1 MSHGVDDSST
11 GEAERIA
18 QLEELVRQ
26 LRAALEARG
35 RRLVTD
41 QLVYAEH
48 VQAQNLVI
56 ARLQEDIKILEAEI
70 EGRKQAYR
78 DLVNTK
84 TFRYSAKV
92 RDLYGNVRGWF
103 RKP

>member
-1 MSHGVDDSST
+1 MSESADNST
-11 GEAERIA
+11 DEAGRIA
-18 QLEELVRQ
+18 QLEEVVRQ
-26 LRAALEARG
+26 LQAALDARG

-92 RDLYGNVRGWF
+92 RDLYGKVRSWF
-103 RKP
+103 RKR